1 MKNESGFIA
10 TSLIYTFFLAFIA
23 ILTALLSNY
32 IANKTILD
40 RYNSDTQSKL
50 NGGIGKISLYVSYA
64 SVDGGKTITNL
75 VRNGNF
81 SSVDGSNNLAD
92 WSVQGGGNFQAADF
106 GKRCVIKTGSSGN
119 LSQPISVDS
128 THKYYIRMEYYQP
141 SIGYTS
147 DVFVSNTVSGDVIDR
162 DRIIS
167 SSNSS
172 EWVSTS
178 KLVSLSGAETL
189 SYMIV
194 GKQSTYNTN
203 RTYYTNI
210 FLMDVTYAYR
220 DAVSLEWLDK
230 NIDYYLVLWIY
241 FSNFFGIVYFFIF
254 LLLLIISIS
263 HLFLLVILYLQVFYI
278 NKTFHF
284 HLLVHLFFLLIHL
297 VIFLLIYLTYSYI
310 HPFLLQ

>member
-10 TSLIYTFFLAFIA
+10 TSLIYAFFLAFIA

-32 IANKTILD
+32 IANNTILD

-172 EWVSTS
+172 DWVSTS

-230 NIDYYLVLWIY
+230 NIDYFDGTVSFISKDFVDDDEVSFTIVPYAGYVLDKVSCNYNDYEISPITNESNTKYLFKY
-241 FSNFFGIVYFFIF
+241 KNNGHASKCN
-254 LLLLIISIS
+254 ISFK
-263 HLFLLVILYLQVFYI
+263 HD
-278 NKTFHF
+278 
-284 HLLVHLFFLLIHL
+284 
-297 VIFLLIYLTYSYI
+297 
-310 HPFLLQ
+310 

>member
-230 NIDYYLVLWIY
+230 NIDYFDGTV
-241 FSNFFGIVYFFIF
+241 SFISKDF
-254 LLLLIISIS
+254 VDDDEVSFTVVPSILLKS
-263 HLFLLVILYLQVFYI
+263 
-278 NKTFHF
+278 
-284 HLLVHLFFLLIHL
+284 
-297 VIFLLIYLTYSYI
+297 
-310 HPFLLQ
+310 

>member
-40 RYNSDTQSKL
+40 RYNSDTLSKI

-81 SSVDGSNNLAD
+81 SSVDGGNNLTD

-230 NIDYYLVLWIY
+230 NIDYFDGTVSFISKDFVDDDEVSFTVVPYAGYVLDKVSCNYDDYEVSPITNESNTKYLFKY
-241 FSNFFGIVYFFIF
+241 RNNGHDSKC
-254 LLLLIISIS
+254 SIS
-263 HLFLLVILYLQVFYI
+263 FKH
-278 NKTFHF
+278 N
-284 HLLVHLFFLLIHL
+284 
-297 VIFLLIYLTYSYI
+297 
-310 HPFLLQ
+310 

>member
-230 NIDYYLVLWIY
+230 NIDYFDGTVSFISKDFVDDDEVSFTIVPYAGYVLDKVSCNYNDYEISPITNESNTKYLFKY
-241 FSNFFGIVYFFIF
+241 KNNGHASKCN
-254 LLLLIISIS
+254 ISFK
-263 HLFLLVILYLQVFYI
+263 H
-278 NKTFHF
+278 N
-284 HLLVHLFFLLIHL
+284 
-297 VIFLLIYLTYSYI
+297 
-310 HPFLLQ
+310 

>member
-81 SSVDGSNNLAD
+81 SSVDGSNNLTD

-220 DAVSLEWLDK
+220 DAVSLEWLDN
-230 NIDYYLVLWIY
+230 NIDYFDGTVSFISKDFVDDDEVSFTVVPYAGYVLDKVSCNYDDYEVSPITNESNTKYLFKY
-241 FSNFFGIVYFFIF
+241 RNNGHDSKC
-254 LLLLIISIS
+254 SIS
-263 HLFLLVILYLQVFYI
+263 FKH
-278 NKTFHF
+278 N
-284 HLLVHLFFLLIHL
+284 
-297 VIFLLIYLTYSYI
+297 
-310 HPFLLQ
+310 

>member
-81 SSVDGSNNLAD
+81 SSVDGSNNLTD

-230 NIDYYLVLWIY
+230 NIDYFDGTVSFISKDFVDDDEVSFTIVPYAGYVLDKVSCNYNDYEISPITNESNTKYLFKY
-241 FSNFFGIVYFFIF
+241 KNNGHASKCN
-254 LLLLIISIS
+254 ISFK
-263 HLFLLVILYLQVFYI
+263 HD
-278 NKTFHF
+278 
-284 HLLVHLFFLLIHL
+284 
-297 VIFLLIYLTYSYI
+297 
-310 HPFLLQ
+310 

>member
-81 SSVDGSNNLAD
+81 SSVDGSNNLTD

-167 SSNSS
+167 SSNNDGWKS
-172 EWVSTS
+172 VSKIVDLTGS
-178 KLVSLSGAETL
+178 ETL

-230 NIDYYLVLWIY
+230 NIDYFDGTVSFISKDFVDDDEVSFTVVPYAGYVLDKVSCNYDDYEVSPISNESNTKYLFKY
-241 FSNFFGIVYFFIF
+241 RNNGHDSKC
-254 LLLLIISIS
+254 SIS
-263 HLFLLVILYLQVFYI
+263 FKH
-278 NKTFHF
+278 N
-284 HLLVHLFFLLIHL
+284 
-297 VIFLLIYLTYSYI
+297 
-310 HPFLLQ
+310 

>member
-230 NIDYYLVLWIY
+230 NIDYFDGTVSFISKDFVDDDEVSFTIVPYAGYVLDKVSCNYDDYEVSPITNESNTKYLFKY
-241 FSNFFGIVYFFIF
+241 RNNGHDSKC
-254 LLLLIISIS
+254 SIS
-263 HLFLLVILYLQVFYI
+263 FKH
-278 NKTFHF
+278 N
-284 HLLVHLFFLLIHL
+284 
-297 VIFLLIYLTYSYI
+297 
-310 HPFLLQ
+310 

>member
-64 SVDGGKTITNL
+64 RVDGGKTITNL

-194 GKQSTYNTN
+194 GKQSTYNSN

-230 NIDYYLVLWIY
+230 NIDYFDGTVSFISKDFVDDDEVSFTVVPYAGYVLDKVSCNYDDYEVSPISNESNTKYLFKY
-241 FSNFFGIVYFFIF
+241 RNNGHDSKC
-254 LLLLIISIS
+254 SIS
-263 HLFLLVILYLQVFYI
+263 FKH
-278 NKTFHF
+278 N
-284 HLLVHLFFLLIHL
+284 
-297 VIFLLIYLTYSYI
+297 
-310 HPFLLQ
+310 

>member
-106 GKRCVIKTGSSGN
+106 GKRCIIKTGSSGN

-194 GKQSTYNTN
+194 GKQSTYNSN

-230 NIDYYLVLWIY
+230 NIDYFDGTVSFISKDFVDDDEVSFTVVPYAGYVLDKVSCNYDDYEVSPISNESNTKYLFKY
-241 FSNFFGIVYFFIF
+241 RNNGHDSKC
-254 LLLLIISIS
+254 SIS
-263 HLFLLVILYLQVFYI
+263 FKH
-278 NKTFHF
+278 N
-284 HLLVHLFFLLIHL
+284 
-297 VIFLLIYLTYSYI
+297 
-310 HPFLLQ
+310 

>member
-50 NGGIGKISLYVSYA
+50 NGGIGKINLYVSYA

-81 SSVDGSNNLAD
+81 SSVDGSNNLTD

-230 NIDYYLVLWIY
+230 NIDYFDGTVSFISKDFVDDDEVSFTVVPYAGYVLDKVSCNYDDYEVSPITNESNTKYLFKY
-241 FSNFFGIVYFFIF
+241 RNNGHDSKC
-254 LLLLIISIS
+254 SIS
-263 HLFLLVILYLQVFYI
+263 FKH
-278 NKTFHF
+278 N
-284 HLLVHLFFLLIHL
+284 
-297 VIFLLIYLTYSYI
+297 
-310 HPFLLQ
+310 

>member
-81 SSVDGSNNLAD
+81 ISVDGSNNLTD

-194 GKQSTYNTN
+194 GKQSTYNSN

-230 NIDYYLVLWIY
+230 NIDYFDGTVSFISKDFVDDDEVSFTVVPYAGYVLDKVSCNYDDYEVSPISNESNTKYLFKY
-241 FSNFFGIVYFFIF
+241 RNNGHDSKC
-254 LLLLIISIS
+254 SIS
-263 HLFLLVILYLQVFYI
+263 FKH
-278 NKTFHF
+278 N
-284 HLLVHLFFLLIHL
+284 
-297 VIFLLIYLTYSYI
+297 
-310 HPFLLQ
+310 

>member
-1 MKNESGFIA
+1 MKNESGFIV

-230 NIDYYLVLWIY
+230 NIDYFDGTVSFIKKDFIDDDEISFTIVPYAGYELDEVSCNYNDYEISPITNESNTKYLFKY
-241 FSNFFGIVYFFIF
+241 RNNGHDSKC
-254 LLLLIISIS
+254 SIS
-263 HLFLLVILYLQVFYI
+263 FKH
-278 NKTFHF
+278 N
-284 HLLVHLFFLLIHL
+284 
-297 VIFLLIYLTYSYI
+297 
-310 HPFLLQ
+310 

>member
-1 MKNESGFIA
+1 MKNKSGFIA

-81 SSVDGSNNLAD
+81 SSVDGSNNLTD
-92 WSVQGGGNFQAADF
+92 WTVQGGGNFQAADF

-119 LSQPISVDS
+119 LSQPISVDAS
-128 THKYYIRMEYYQP
+128 HKYYLRMEYYQP
-141 SIGYTS
+141 SVGYTS

-194 GKQSTYNTN
+194 GKESAYNSN

-230 NIDYYLVLWIY
+230 NIDYFDGTVSFISKDFVDDDEVSFTVVPYAGYVLDKVSCNYDDYEVSPISNESNTKYLFKY
-241 FSNFFGIVYFFIF
+241 RNNGHDSKC
-254 LLLLIISIS
+254 SIS
-263 HLFLLVILYLQVFYI
+263 FKH
-278 NKTFHF
+278 N
-284 HLLVHLFFLLIHL
+284 
-297 VIFLLIYLTYSYI
+297 
-310 HPFLLQ
+310 

>member
-81 SSVDGSNNLAD
+81 SSVDGSNNLTD
-92 WSVQGGGNFQAADF
+92 WSVQDGGNFQAADF

-220 DAVSLEWLDK
+220 DAVSLKWLDK
-230 NIDYYLVLWIY
+230 NIDYFDGTVSFISKDFVDDDEVSFTVVPYAGYVLDKVSCNYDDYEVSPISNESNTKYLFKY
-241 FSNFFGIVYFFIF
+241 RNNGHDSKC
-254 LLLLIISIS
+254 SIS
-263 HLFLLVILYLQVFYI
+263 FKH
-278 NKTFHF
+278 N
-284 HLLVHLFFLLIHL
+284 
-297 VIFLLIYLTYSYI
+297 
-310 HPFLLQ
+310 

>member
-81 SSVDGSNNLAD
+81 SSVDGSNNLTD

-106 GKRCVIKTGSSGN
+106 GKRCVIKTGSGGN

-230 NIDYYLVLWIY
+230 NIDYFDGTVSFISKDFVDDDEVSFTVVPYAGYVLDKVSCNYDDYEVSPISNESNTKYLFKY
-241 FSNFFGIVYFFIF
+241 RNNGHDSKC
-254 LLLLIISIS
+254 SIS
-263 HLFLLVILYLQVFYI
+263 FKH
-278 NKTFHF
+278 N
-284 HLLVHLFFLLIHL
+284 
-297 VIFLLIYLTYSYI
+297 
-310 HPFLLQ
+310 

>member
-50 NGGIGKISLYVSYA
+50 NGGIGSISLYVSYA

-81 SSVDGSNNLAD
+81 SSVDGSNNLTD

-230 NIDYYLVLWIY
+230 NIDYFDGTVSFISKDFVDDDEVSFTVVPYAGYVLDKVSCNYDDYEVSPISNESNTKYLFKY
-241 FSNFFGIVYFFIF
+241 RNNGHDSKC
-254 LLLLIISIS
+254 SIS
-263 HLFLLVILYLQVFYI
+263 FKH
-278 NKTFHF
+278 N
-284 HLLVHLFFLLIHL
+284 
-297 VIFLLIYLTYSYI
+297 
-310 HPFLLQ
+310 

>member
-1 MKNESGFIA
+1 MKNKSGFIA

-81 SSVDGSNNLAD
+81 SSVDASNNLTD

-106 GKRCVIKTGSSGN
+106 GKKCVIKTGSSGN
-119 LSQPISVDS
+119 LSQPISVDAS
-128 THKYYIRMEYYQP
+128 HKYYLRMEYYQP
-141 SIGYTS
+141 SLGYTS

-194 GKQSTYNTN
+194 GKENAYNSN

-230 NIDYYLVLWIY
+230 NIDYFDGTVSFISKDFVDDDEVSFTVVPYAGYVLDKVSCNYDDYEVSPISNESNTKYLFKY
-241 FSNFFGIVYFFIF
+241 RNNGHDSKC
-254 LLLLIISIS
+254 SIS
-263 HLFLLVILYLQVFYI
+263 FKH
-278 NKTFHF
+278 N
-284 HLLVHLFFLLIHL
+284 
-297 VIFLLIYLTYSYI
+297 
-310 HPFLLQ
+310 

>member
-1 MKNESGFIA
+1 MKNKSGFIA

-81 SSVDGSNNLAD
+81 SSVDGSNNLTD

-119 LSQPISVDS
+119 LSQPISVDAS
-128 THKYYIRMEYYQP
+128 HKYYLRMEYYQP

-194 GKQSTYNTN
+194 GKESAYNSS

-210 FLMDVTYAYR
+210 FLMDVTYAYS

-230 NIDYYLVLWIY
+230 NIDYFDGTVSFISKDFVDDDEVSFTVVPYAGYVLDKVSCNYDDYEVSPISNESNTKYLFKY
-241 FSNFFGIVYFFIF
+241 RNNGHDSKC
-254 LLLLIISIS
+254 SIS
-263 HLFLLVILYLQVFYI
+263 FKH
-278 NKTFHF
+278 N
-284 HLLVHLFFLLIHL
+284 
-297 VIFLLIYLTYSYI
+297 
-310 HPFLLQ
+310 

>member
-81 SSVDGSNNLAD
+81 SSVDGSNNLTD

-172 EWVSTS
+172 DWVTTS

-230 NIDYYLVLWIY
+230 NIDYFDGTVSFISKDFVDDDEVSFTVVPYAGYVLDKVSCNYDDYEVSPITNESNTKYLFKY
-241 FSNFFGIVYFFIF
+241 RNNGHESKC
-254 LLLLIISIS
+254 SIS
-263 HLFLLVILYLQVFYI
+263 FKH
-278 NKTFHF
+278 N
-284 HLLVHLFFLLIHL
+284 
-297 VIFLLIYLTYSYI
+297 
-310 HPFLLQ
+310 

>member
-81 SSVDGSNNLAD
+81 SSVDGSNNLTD

-220 DAVSLEWLDK
+220 DAVSLEWLDN
-230 NIDYYLVLWIY
+230 NIDYFDGTVSFISKDFVDDDEVSFTVVPYAGYVLDKVSCNYDDYEVSPISNESNTKYLFKY
-241 FSNFFGIVYFFIF
+241 RNNGHDSKC
-254 LLLLIISIS
+254 SIS
-263 HLFLLVILYLQVFYI
+263 FKH
-278 NKTFHF
+278 N
-284 HLLVHLFFLLIHL
+284 
-297 VIFLLIYLTYSYI
+297 
-310 HPFLLQ
+310 

>member
-50 NGGIGKISLYVSYA
+50 NGGIGSISLYVSYA

-81 SSVDGSNNLAD
+81 SSVDGSNNLTD

-194 GKQSTYNTN
+194 GKQSTYNSN

-230 NIDYYLVLWIY
+230 NIDYFDGTVSFISKDFVDDDEVSFTVVPYAGYVLDKVSCNYDDYEVSPITNESNTKYLFKY
-241 FSNFFGIVYFFIF
+241 RNNGHDSKC
-254 LLLLIISIS
+254 SIS
-263 HLFLLVILYLQVFYI
+263 FKH
-278 NKTFHF
+278 N
-284 HLLVHLFFLLIHL
+284 
-297 VIFLLIYLTYSYI
+297 
-310 HPFLLQ
+310 

>member
-81 SSVDGSNNLAD
+81 SSVDGSNNLTN

-230 NIDYYLVLWIY
+230 NIDYFDGTVSFISKDFVDDDEVSFTIVPYAGYELDEVSCNYNDYEISPITNESNTKYLFKYRNNGNDSKCSI
-241 FSNFFGIVYFFIF
+241 IF
-254 LLLLIISIS
+254 K
-263 HLFLLVILYLQVFYI
+263 H
-278 NKTFHF
+278 N
-284 HLLVHLFFLLIHL
+284 
-297 VIFLLIYLTYSYI
+297 
-310 HPFLLQ
+310 

>member
-81 SSVDGSNNLAD
+81 SSVDGGNNLTD

-194 GKQSTYNTN
+194 GKQSTYNSN

-230 NIDYYLVLWIY
+230 NIDYFDGTVSFISKDFVDDDEVSFTVVPYAGYVLDKVSCNYDDYEVSPISNESNTKYLFKY
-241 FSNFFGIVYFFIF
+241 RNNGHDSKC
-254 LLLLIISIS
+254 SIS
-263 HLFLLVILYLQVFYI
+263 FKH
-278 NKTFHF
+278 N
-284 HLLVHLFFLLIHL
+284 
-297 VIFLLIYLTYSYI
+297 
-310 HPFLLQ
+310 

>member
-230 NIDYYLVLWIY
+230 NIDYFDGTVSFIKKDFIDDDEISFTIVPYAGYELDEVSCNYNDYEISPITNESNTKYLFKYRNNGNDSKCSI
-241 FSNFFGIVYFFIF
+241 IF
-254 LLLLIISIS
+254 K
-263 HLFLLVILYLQVFYI
+263 H
-278 NKTFHF
+278 N
-284 HLLVHLFFLLIHL
+284 
-297 VIFLLIYLTYSYI
+297 
-310 HPFLLQ
+310 

>member
-147 DVFVSNTVSGDVIDR
+147 DVFVSNTVSGDVID
-162 DRIIS
+162 S
-167 SSNSS
+167 SR
-172 EWVSTS
+172 VISTS
-178 KLVSLSGAETL
+178 NNDGWKSVSKILDLTGSETL

-230 NIDYYLVLWIY
+230 NIDYFDGTVSFISKDFVDDDEVSFTVVPYAGYVLDKVSCNYDDYEVSPITNESNTKYLFKY
-241 FSNFFGIVYFFIF
+241 RNNGHDSKC
-254 LLLLIISIS
+254 SIS
-263 HLFLLVILYLQVFYI
+263 FKH
-278 NKTFHF
+278 N
-284 HLLVHLFFLLIHL
+284 
-297 VIFLLIYLTYSYI
+297 
-310 HPFLLQ
+310 

>member
-81 SSVDGSNNLAD
+81 SSVDGSNNLTD

-230 NIDYYLVLWIY
+230 NIDYFDGTVSFISKDFVDDDELSFTVVPYAGYVLDKVSCNYDDYEVSPITNESNTKYLFKY
-241 FSNFFGIVYFFIF
+241 RNNGHDSKC
-254 LLLLIISIS
+254 SIS
-263 HLFLLVILYLQVFYI
+263 FKH
-278 NKTFHF
+278 N
-284 HLLVHLFFLLIHL
+284 
-297 VIFLLIYLTYSYI
+297 
-310 HPFLLQ
+310 

>member
-81 SSVDGSNNLAD
+81 ISVDGSNNLTD

-230 NIDYYLVLWIY
+230 NIDYFDGTVSFISKDFVDDDEVSFTVVPYAGYVLDKVSCNYDDYEVSPITNESNTKYLFKY
-241 FSNFFGIVYFFIF
+241 RNNGHDSKC
-254 LLLLIISIS
+254 SIS
-263 HLFLLVILYLQVFYI
+263 FKH
-278 NKTFHF
+278 N
-284 HLLVHLFFLLIHL
+284 
-297 VIFLLIYLTYSYI
+297 
-310 HPFLLQ
+310 

>member
-81 SSVDGSNNLAD
+81 SSVDGSNNFTD

-230 NIDYYLVLWIY
+230 NIDYFDGTVSFISKDFVDDDEVSFTVVPYAGYVLDKVSCNYDDYEVSPISNESNTKYLFKY
-241 FSNFFGIVYFFIF
+241 RNNGHDSKC
-254 LLLLIISIS
+254 SIS
-263 HLFLLVILYLQVFYI
+263 FKH
-278 NKTFHF
+278 N
-284 HLLVHLFFLLIHL
+284 
-297 VIFLLIYLTYSYI
+297 
-310 HPFLLQ
+310 

>member
-230 NIDYYLVLWIY
+230 NIDYFDGTVSFISKDFVDDDEVSFTIVPYAGYVLDKVSCNYNDYEISPITNESNTKYLFKY
-241 FSNFFGIVYFFIF
+241 KNNGHDSKC
-254 LLLLIISIS
+254 SIS
-263 HLFLLVILYLQVFYI
+263 FKH
-278 NKTFHF
+278 N
-284 HLLVHLFFLLIHL
+284 
-297 VIFLLIYLTYSYI
+297 
-310 HPFLLQ
+310 

>member
-194 GKQSTYNTN
+194 GKQSTYNSN

-230 NIDYYLVLWIY
+230 NIDYFDGTVSFISKDFVDDDEVSFTVVPYAGYVLDKVSCNYDDYEVSPISNESNTKYLFKY
-241 FSNFFGIVYFFIF
+241 RNNGHDSKC
-254 LLLLIISIS
+254 SIS
-263 HLFLLVILYLQVFYI
+263 FKH
-278 NKTFHF
+278 N
-284 HLLVHLFFLLIHL
+284 
-297 VIFLLIYLTYSYI
+297 
-310 HPFLLQ
+310 

>member
-1 MKNESGFIA
+1 MKNKSGFIA

-81 SSVDGSNNLAD
+81 SSVDGSNNLTD

-230 NIDYYLVLWIY
+230 NIDYFDGTVSFISKDFVDDDEVSFTVVPYAGYVLDKVSCNYDDYEVSPITNESNTKYLFKY
-241 FSNFFGIVYFFIF
+241 RNNGHDSKC
-254 LLLLIISIS
+254 SIS
-263 HLFLLVILYLQVFYI
+263 FKH
-278 NKTFHF
+278 N
-284 HLLVHLFFLLIHL
+284 
-297 VIFLLIYLTYSYI
+297 
-310 HPFLLQ
+310 

>member
-64 SVDGGKTITNL
+64 SVDGGKIITNL

-81 SSVDGSNNLAD
+81 SSVDGSNNLTD

-230 NIDYYLVLWIY
+230 NIDYFDGTVSFISKDFVDDDEVSFTVVPYAGYVLDKVSCNYDDYEVSPISNESNTKYLFKY
-241 FSNFFGIVYFFIF
+241 RNNGHDSKC
-254 LLLLIISIS
+254 SIS
-263 HLFLLVILYLQVFYI
+263 FKH
-278 NKTFHF
+278 N
-284 HLLVHLFFLLIHL
+284 
-297 VIFLLIYLTYSYI
+297 
-310 HPFLLQ
+310 

>member
-81 SSVDGSNNLAD
+81 SSVDGSNNLTD

-178 KLVSLSGAETL
+178 KLVSLSGVETL

-230 NIDYYLVLWIY
+230 NIDYFDGTVSFISKDFVDDDEVSFTVVPYAGYVLDKVSCNYDDYEVSPITNESNTKYLFKY
-241 FSNFFGIVYFFIF
+241 RNNGHDSKC
-254 LLLLIISIS
+254 SIS
-263 HLFLLVILYLQVFYI
+263 FKH
-278 NKTFHF
+278 N
-284 HLLVHLFFLLIHL
+284 
-297 VIFLLIYLTYSYI
+297 
-310 HPFLLQ
+310 

>member
-1 MKNESGFIA
+1 MKNKSGFIA

-81 SSVDGSNNLAD
+81 SSVDASNNLTD
-92 WSVQGGGNFQAADF
+92 WTVQGGGNFQAADF

-119 LSQPISVDS
+119 LSQPISVDAS
-128 THKYYIRMEYYQP
+128 HKYYLRMEYYQP

-194 GKQSTYNTN
+194 GKESAYNSN

-230 NIDYYLVLWIY
+230 NIDYFDGTVSFISKDFVDDDEVSFTVVPYAGYVLDKVSCNYDDYEVSPISNESNTKYLFKY
-241 FSNFFGIVYFFIF
+241 KNNGHDSKC
-254 LLLLIISIS
+254 SIS
-263 HLFLLVILYLQVFYI
+263 FKH
-278 NKTFHF
+278 N
-284 HLLVHLFFLLIHL
+284 
-297 VIFLLIYLTYSYI
+297 
-310 HPFLLQ
+310 

>member
-81 SSVDGSNNLAD
+81 SSVDGSNNLTD

-210 FLMDVTYAYR
+210 FLMDVTYAYN
-220 DAVSLEWLDK
+220 DIVSLEWLDK
-230 NIDYYLVLWIY
+230 NIDYFDGTVSFISKDFVDDDEVSFTVVPYAGYVLDKVSCNYDDYEVSPITNESNTKYLFKY
-241 FSNFFGIVYFFIF
+241 RNNGHDSKC
-254 LLLLIISIS
+254 SIS
-263 HLFLLVILYLQVFYI
+263 FKH
-278 NKTFHF
+278 N
-284 HLLVHLFFLLIHL
+284 
-297 VIFLLIYLTYSYI
+297 
-310 HPFLLQ
+310 

>member
-81 SSVDGSNNLAD
+81 SSVDGSNNLTD

-106 GKRCVIKTGSSGN
+106 GKRCVIKTGSGGN

-194 GKQSTYNTN
+194 GKQSTYNSN

-230 NIDYYLVLWIY
+230 NIDYFDGTVSFISKDFVDDDEVSFTVVPYAGYVLDKVSCNYDDYEVSPITNESNTKYLFKY
-241 FSNFFGIVYFFIF
+241 RNNGHDSKC
-254 LLLLIISIS
+254 SIS
-263 HLFLLVILYLQVFYI
+263 FKH
-278 NKTFHF
+278 N
-284 HLLVHLFFLLIHL
+284 
-297 VIFLLIYLTYSYI
+297 
-310 HPFLLQ
+310 

>member
-40 RYNSDTQSKL
+40 RYNSDTLSKI

-81 SSVDGSNNLAD
+81 SSVDGGNNLTD

-128 THKYYIRMEYYQP
+128 THKYYIRMEFYQP

-147 DVFVSNTVSGDVIDR
+147 DVFVSNTVSGDVIDGSR
-162 DRIIS
+162 VI
-167 SSNSS
+167 
-172 EWVSTS
+172 STS
-178 KLVSLSGAETL
+178 NNDGWKSVSKIVDLTGSETL

-230 NIDYYLVLWIY
+230 NIDYFDGTVSFISKDFVDDDEVSFTVVPYAGYVLDKVSCNYDDYEVSPITNESNTKYLFKY
-241 FSNFFGIVYFFIF
+241 RNNGHDSKC
-254 LLLLIISIS
+254 SIS
-263 HLFLLVILYLQVFYI
+263 FKH
-278 NKTFHF
+278 N
-284 HLLVHLFFLLIHL
+284 
-297 VIFLLIYLTYSYI
+297 
-310 HPFLLQ
+310 

>member
-220 DAVSLEWLDK
+220 DAVSLEWLDN
-230 NIDYYLVLWIY
+230 NIDYFDGTVSFISKDFVDDDEVSFTVVPYAGYVLDKVSCNYDDYEVSPISNESNTKYLFKY
-241 FSNFFGIVYFFIF
+241 RNNGHDSKC
-254 LLLLIISIS
+254 SIS
-263 HLFLLVILYLQVFYI
+263 FKH
-278 NKTFHF
+278 N
-284 HLLVHLFFLLIHL
+284 
-297 VIFLLIYLTYSYI
+297 
-310 HPFLLQ
+310 